1 MSHGSRETLEEELEA
16 LLRQRDQ
23 YSLALDAATDPQ
35 ASIRLQRTL
44 ERLEDEVEGLREALS
59 ALPNGPVP
67 APDWEDEPATA
78 IFDPE
83 VIPPPSRAND
93 GEAITLAVPA
103 VPRSVVIADD
113 SQPPRPS
120 EESTDP
126 ARPLYDLDAEMK
138 RARETGLA
146 PTVRTQPF
154 DVRVAPGPMPKR
166 PVESEPRT
174 FEAAPEWFERQPPP
188 RATEEPA
195 TQAFV
200 RKQEEGA
207 TQAFERE
214 PGAAEPLPAVD
225 PTINVTPPV
234 DAVAEDLRL
243 PLRTNRAAES
253 AYAVEPPTVLMPV
266 RPRPARPQPDPL
278 GPVVLDALEP
288 PTGENPRDDDEPP
301 SDPFALPGA
310 RWGAQPSV
318 SDSGASDWGRASTA
332 TPFDDASP
340 FGSTATGAAA
350 FDASSVADVS
360 PEGEWSAGSKIA
372 LALVVAAFL
381 TGVGWVLTQ

>member
-35 ASIRLQRTL
+35 ASVRLQRTL
-44 ERLEDEVEGLREALS
+44 ERLEDEVEGLREALA

-83 VIPPPSRAND
+83 VIPAPVRATD
-93 GEAITLAVPA
+93 REAITLAMPA
-103 VPRSVVIADD
+103 VPPPSALIADD
-113 SQPPRPS
+113 SPSRRPS

-138 RARETGLA
+138 RARESGLA
-146 PTVRTQPF
+146 PKVRAQTF
-154 DVRVAPGPMPKR
+154 DVRVPPGPMPTR
-166 PVESEPRT
+166 PVDPEPRN
-174 FEAAPEWFERQPPP
+174 FEAAPEWFEPQPAA

-200 RKQEEGA
+200 RAKDDAA
-207 TQAFERE
+207 TQAIERE
-214 PGAAEPLPAVD
+214 PGAAEPLPAAD

-234 DAVAEDLRL
+234 DSVAEDLRL
-243 PLRTNRAAES
+243 PLKTNRAVDPS
-253 AYAVEPPTVLMPV
+253 YAVDPPTVLMPS
-266 RPRPARPQPDPL
+266 RPKPSRPQPDPL

-288 PTGENPRDDDEPP
+288 PTGENPRVDDEPP
-301 SDPFALPGA
+301 SDPFALPGG
-310 RWGAQPSV
+310 WGAQPS
-318 SDSGASDWGRASTA
+318 ASDWGRASTA
-332 TPFDDASP
+332 TPIDDASP
-340 FGSTATGAAA
+340 FGSTAIGPAA
-350 FDASSVADVS
+350 FDASSVSDVS